1 MICSICKLDKPIED
15 LVKRNDRVIGY
26 RKLCK
31 SCKVKKNDKAKNSQY
46 YQDHKEEIRESRK
59 IRRHSNINERI
70 ANSLRARMRIAL
82 KSNKTDKTLNILG
95 CSIDFLKIHLEVLF
109 QSGMTWDNYGEWHI
123 DHIKPLSK
131 FDLTDS
137 NQVLIA
143 CNYNNLQPLW
153 AIDNLRKGA
162 K

>member
-1 MICSICKLDKPIED
+1 
-15 LVKRNDRVIGY
+15 
-26 RKLCK
+26 
-31 SCKVKKNDKAKNSQY
+31 
-46 YQDHKEEIRESRK
+46 
-59 IRRHSNINERI
+59 
-70 ANSLRARMRIAL
+70 MRIAL